1 MNRITLYGLLAE
13 AFRSSRLCFASF
25 AIHTLQEAIETYIL
39 VFVDLLEN
47 AASEKPNDEPTL
59 AKIVT
64 ATTPLVRAG
73 GWMSTTIV
81 QD

>member
-1 MNRITLYGLLAE
+1 MAC
-13 AFRSSRLCFASF
+13 SRKNFAHLGYVCIF
-25 AIHTLQEAIETYIL
+25 CYTYLQEAIETYIL
-39 VFVDLLEN
+39 VFVDLPEN

-64 ATTPLVRAG
+64 ATTPLIQAG